1 MKLMQIKISFK
12 FHLRKRSTFN
22 SISKKRRRLMS
33 LNLRE
38 EMLLLEANQGLVA
51 KVALI
56 PQLQMKSIK
65 EVASVKLKRSFQIGE

>member
-12 FHLRKRSTFN
+12 FPLRKRSTFN
-22 SISKKRRRLMS
+22 SILKKLRRLMS

-38 EMLLLEANQGLVA
+38 EMLSLEANLGLVA

-56 PQLQMKSIK
+56 PQLQTKSIK

>member
-12 FHLRKRSTFN
+12 FPLRKRSTFN
-22 SISKKRRRLMS
+22 SILKKLRRLMS

-38 EMLLLEANQGLVA
+38 EMLSLEANQGLVA

-56 PQLQMKSIK
+56 PQLQTKSIK

>member
-1 MKLMQIKISFK
+1 MKLKQIKISFK

-22 SISKKRRRLMS
+22 SISKKLRRLMS

-38 EMLLLEANQGLVA
+38 EMLSLEANQGLVA

-56 PQLQMKSIK
+56 PQLQTKLIK